1 MRRIAGLLCLVT
13 AIVGALAGLLVL
25 APDRDEQIPAVRDE
39 AAGAAVDRLPS
50 SQPRRDPATERSL
63 QSVAGRDA
71 ASRPATGEV
80 SGADETAAEEP
91 TDPAA
96 PAAADS
102 AKKISEIL
110 THSHTGLVVEPVAGG
125 GEKVHL
131 QGRFGS
137 APIARRQPDGTLVI
151 EHYRSAPGPED

>member
-13 AIVGALAGLLVL
+13 ALVGALVLLVL
-25 APDRDEQIPAVRDE
+25 APERDRQIPAVRDE
-39 AAGAAVDRLPS
+39 AASAAIDR
-50 SQPRRDPATERSL
+50 QPPPQPRDPATERSL
-63 QSVAGRDA
+63 QGAAGRDA
-71 ASRPATGEV
+71 AAAGEV
-80 SGADETAAEEP
+80 NGADETAAEEP

-102 AKKISEIL
+102 VKKISEIL
-110 THSHTGLVVEPVAGG
+110 THSHTGLVAEPVAGG

-137 APIARRQPDGTLVI
+137 APIARRQPDGTVVI
-151 EHYRSAPGPED
+151 EHYRSAPAPED